1 MAGYSLVK
9 DQNGD
14 VCGFWLQDPEEW
26 LSDAEGEGAMK
37 YLKLQ
42 MLTIK
47 HRLPQEVFSAIL
59 EGNFRLV
66 PNKVDSKGGKFLMF
80 GSTTAPGESGPSRSW
95 WKFW

>member
-9 DQNGD
+9 DENGN

-42 MLTIK
+42 MLIIK
-47 HRLPQEVFSAIL
+47 HHLPQEVFSTIL
-59 EGNFRLV
+59 DGNFRLV
-66 PNKVDSKGGKFLMF
+66 PNKVDNNGGKFLMF
-80 GSTTAPGESGPSRSW
+80 GSTIAPGESGRLKSW